1 MNFKHLMRKSFIY
14 VILLVTAQTLTELLQ
29 KKFIFNG
36 SDCIMTATT
45 IALFVI
51 IEIYNDD
58 NLNSK

>member
-1 MNFKHLMRKSFIY
+1 MRKSFIY